1 MRVAPVSTKYTS
13 DFLPPLRESGDRSS
27 PIPPQ
32 CQPLRRT
39 VTDWTANTDDGGR
52 QVELRKLFYYRRV
65 VLGMGVVASVWM
77 LAIVSYHFAK
87 STYNYKNIAV
97 SKASFTDA
105 WVPTEEQIG
114 DANSVH
120 EWLTD
125 TLTEIV
131 ENPLRDGHARVLTA
145 HVRIKAERGDGTS
158 ACPAGANFTTDAPG
172 AYNGFDMPCDAAT
185 ERAKIDAGSLGFKHG
200 TMVEYKCN
208 NVTLCAPLSQ
218 LLGHHIMIYH
228 AGLNDTSEALLQIDR
243 LKRALTQL
251 QPLQTLLAVCTVSP
265 GISTG
270 TANGCDNQFSLLLN
284 REAGTGRHTVQMIQL
299 TTYPEDWPGP
309 WAVFLAVLILC
320 IVVCEVSRETREVR
334 RRQDYMHRTMKK
346 GVSFRCALSKHV
358 CAPDNFVDIFVLL
371 WTAVWVVH
379 ALLAASMSRPTVPP
393 PATSPDITANI
404 QQWWKLATWMT
415 SSLRFQSDDS
425 LAYWGDNPMMGSAW
439 THLTLGIAVSITS
452 YRLMYAMR

>member
-125 TLTEIV
+125 T
-131 ENPLRDGHARVLTA
+131 P
-145 HVRIKAERGDGTS
+145 
-158 ACPAGANFTTDAPG
+158 
-172 AYNGFDMPCDAAT
+172 
-185 ERAKIDAGSLGFKHG
+185 
-200 TMVEYKCN
+200 
-208 NVTLCAPLSQ
+208 
-218 LLGHHIMIYH
+218 
-228 AGLNDTSEALLQIDR
+228 
-243 LKRALTQL
+243 
-251 QPLQTLLAVCTVSP
+251 VS
-265 GISTG
+265 
-270 TANGCDNQFSLLLN
+270 
-284 REAGTGRHTVQMIQL
+284 
-299 TTYPEDWPGP
+299 Y
-309 WAVFLAVLILC
+309 
-320 IVVCEVSRETREVR
+320 
-334 RRQDYMHRTMKK
+334 
-346 GVSFRCALSKHV
+346 
-358 CAPDNFVDIFVLL
+358 
-371 WTAVWVVH
+371 
-379 ALLAASMSRPTVPP
+379 
-393 PATSPDITANI
+393 
-404 QQWWKLATWMT
+404 
-415 SSLRFQSDDS
+415 
-425 LAYWGDNPMMGSAW
+425 
-439 THLTLGIAVSITS
+439 THLTLPTKA
-452 YRLMYAMR
+452 